1 MFVLDPAGVVLLL
14 KGSFGD
20 TVLTVM
26 TALIG
31 IAALAGGVQNWFLG
45 QTSRAER
52 EMQIAAGLRLVYPG
66 PVADGIGLA
75 LAIAVVAMQKLRK
88 S

>member
-1 MFVLDPAGVVLLL
+1 MFMLDPAGEGLLL

-20 TVLTVM
+20 TVLTV
-26 TALIG
+26 AAAQVG
-31 IAALAGGVQNWFLG
+31 IAAMAGGVQDWFLG

-52 EMQIAAGLRLVYPG
+52 AVLMAAALLLVYPG

-75 LAIAVVAMQKLRK
+75 LVVAVVAMRKLRK
-88 S
+88 L